1 MKKLLKCI
9 TSRSFIISFL
19 LFLQV
24 SIITLI
30 ILFLSSYFVYVY
42 TALTVLSIIIS
53 ILIISKDTNPMYKI
67 AFIFPILIFPAIGG
81 FLYFFFD
88 KRNISK
94 GIRKKVKS
102 NYYIIDDIDSKD
114 QYLKCEL
121 KMESVDAFKQSS
133 YISNSSLFPLYKN
146 TFTEI
151 LTPGE
156 KKFDCLLNELRKA
169 KNFIFIEY
177 FIIEEGKMWNSI
189 LDILKQKV
197 KEGVDVR
204 VIYDDIGTINL
215 LPKDYNKKLESYGIK
230 ASIFNI
236 FKPSLDVFLNYRDHR
251 KILII
256 DGHTAFTGGI
266 NLADEYIN
274 HKVVHGHWKD
284 LSILL
289 KGEAV
294 FSFTIMFLQM
304 WFLINGEIPNY
315 EDFHIKSNHDYKDK
329 YIEGFVQPFNDSP
342 TDEEL
347 VSEFA
352 YMNII
357 NNAKEYI
364 YITSPYLIL
373 DNEMVTALSL
383 AAKNGIDV
391 RIITPGIPDKWYV
404 HETTR
409 SNYAVLISNGIKIYE
424 YSPGFIHSKY
434 IVSDNE
440 VAIVGTANFDYRSF
454 YLHFECGVWLYKTE
468 SVYQLVNDFNNTLKL
483 SKKISLS
490 ECNNINFSRKILR
503 LILKIFSPLM

>member
-42 TALTVLSIIIS
+42 TALTILSIIIS
-53 ILIISKDTNPMYKI
+53 VLIISKDTNPMYKI

-88 KRNISK
+88 KRNVSK
-94 GIRKKVKS
+94 VIRKKVKS
-102 NYYIIDDIDSKD
+102 NYYIIDYIDSKD

-121 KMESVDAFKQSS
+121 RMESIDAFKQSS
-133 YISNSSLFPLYKN
+133 YISNASLFPLYKN

-156 KKFDCLLNELRKA
+156 KKFDCLLHELRKA

-215 LPKDYNKKLESYGIK
+215 LPKNYDKKLESYGIK

-274 HKVVHGHWKD
+274 HKVLHGHWKD

-304 WFLINGEIPNY
+304 WFLINNEIPNY
-315 EDFHIKSNHDYKDK
+315 ENFHIKNNQDYKD
-329 YIEGFVQPFNDSP
+329 IEGFVQPFNDSP

-409 SNYAVLISNGIKIYE
+409 SNYAILISNGIKIYE

-440 VAIVGTANFDYRSF
+440 IAIVGTANFDYRSF
-454 YLHFECGVWLYKTE
+454 YLHFECGVWLYKTK
-468 SVYQLVNDFNNTLKL
+468 SVYQLIDDFNNTLKL
-483 SKKISLS
+483 SKQISIS